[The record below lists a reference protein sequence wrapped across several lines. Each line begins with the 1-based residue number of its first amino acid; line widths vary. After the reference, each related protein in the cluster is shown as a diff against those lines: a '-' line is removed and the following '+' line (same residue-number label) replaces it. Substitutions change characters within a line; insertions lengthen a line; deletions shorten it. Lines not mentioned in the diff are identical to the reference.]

1 MSVLE
6 DVLREEYAR
15 SLRLSHLME
24 KELALLPKGSVR
36 VRMIRG
42 REYYYLNHREGDR
55 VLSDYIPASEVE
67 AIRAKVARRRELK
80 AALKEQERSRRQIE
94 RALGGRPDV
103 DVREESAAGDS
114 SAFFDRFRMS
124 EIEKRASNIEA
135 RYEAEHGIGEKF
147 DNVGDLM
154 ADLEDT

>member
-24 KELALLPKGSVR
+24 KELASLPKGSVR

-103 DVREESAAGDS
+103 DVREESAVGDS
-114 SAFFDRFRMS
+114 TFFDRFRMS

>member
-24 KELALLPKGSVR
+24 KELASLPKGSVR

-42 REYYYLNHREGDR
+42 HEYYYLNHREGDR

-67 AIRAKVARRRELK
+67 AVRAKVARRKELE
-80 AALKEQERSRRQIE
+80 AALKEQARSRKQIE

-103 DVREESAAGDS
+103 GVLGEGCTGETAAH
-114 SAFFDRFRMS
+114 FDRFPIS
-124 EIEKRASNIEA
+124 EMKERVSNIEA
-135 RYEAEHGIGEKF
+135 RFEAEHGVGEKF
-147 DNVGDLM
+147 ESVENLM
-154 ADLEDT
+154 ANLND